1 VTLRRVPSGV
11 AVVIFGNADGA
22 LRAAQQTI
30 AETLL
35 SLH

>member
-1 VTLRRVPSGV
+1 V
-11 AVVIFGNADGA
+11 AVVIFGNADGP